1 MRIVSVANFYGPR
14 SGGLRT
20 TMHALGRGYLEA
32 GHDSVLVVPGA
43 EWARESTQY
52 GLRITVPSRVVPGTG
67 GYRVITDVRR
77 LQGLLDDLGPDR
89 LEVSD
94 RTTLRGLGGWARARG
109 IPSVVWAHERVDGV
123 VTSALPWAADAGAR
137 TVADR
142 LNRALAQSFDRV
154 VTTTEFAAA
163 EFLRVGAPNL
173 VRVPLGVDLA
183 TFSPGRHD
191 VGLRR
196 QHVADDE
203 VMLVLCSRL
212 SPEKRP
218 EIAVDALR
226 VLLQKGTRA
235 RLVVAGT
242 GPREPLLRERA
253 AGLPV
258 TLLGFV
264 SDRTMVARL
273 LATADVVI
281 APGPIETFGL
291 AALEALASGT
301 PVVASSTSALPEV
314 IGDRAGATAA
324 PHGAAMALAVRAVL
338 DRPEHERRSAARARA
353 EQFPWSSTVSRML
366 ALHETTGTAAEPAR
380 EATSALPRART
391 AALVRASYART
402 LMGSASQTSG
412 GAGPRVCALGDSVTL
427 GVGDLVEPGQRPG
440 WAAHV
445 ATALDASVFAN
456 LSSLGARACTVVDEQ
471 LERALEH
478 APDLVLVSAGG
489 NDVLRGDLD
498 ARTVVEA
505 TQRYV
510 DALRSVG
517 AAVVLSRLPDGDHV
531 SWLPRRLRLV
541 LQHRVA
547 VVNLALE
554 TVSER
559 ARVPLVSV
567 AGPATTAGAL
577 WHVDRIHP
585 GPLGHRRLAQSA
597 VGTLADRGF
606 AAVNEVPPITAA
618 PPGAASQVGWL
629 VRNGAPWI
637 AKRSVDLAPALG
649 RQLLSA

>member
-20 TMHALGRGYLEA
+20 TMHALGKGYLEA
-32 GHDSVLVVPGA
+32 GHDSVLVVPG
-43 EWARESTQY
+43 EELARESTQH
-52 GLRITVPSRVVPGTG
+52 GWRISVPSRVVPGTG

-77 LQGLLDDLGPDR
+77 LQGLLEDVAPDR

-94 RTTLRGLGGWARARG
+94 RTTLRGLGEWARARG

-123 VTSALPWAADAGAR
+123 VTSALPWAAGAGVRA
-137 TVADR
+137 VADR
-142 LNRALAQSFDRV
+142 LNRALADSFDWV
-154 VTTTEFAAA
+154 VATTEFAAA
-163 EFLRVGAPNL
+163 EFVRVGAPNL
-173 VRVPLGVDLA
+173 VRVPLGVDLR
-183 TFSPGRHD
+183 TFSPSRRD
-191 VGLRR
+191 VSLRR
-196 QHVADDE
+196 EHVADDE
-203 VMLVLCSRL
+203 VLLVLCSRL

-218 EIAVDALR
+218 EVAVDTLR
-226 VLLQKGTRA
+226 VLLDQGIRA

-242 GPREPLLRERA
+242 GPHEPVVRERA

-301 PVVASSTSALPEV
+301 PVVASTTSALPEV
-314 IGDRAGATAA
+314 IGERAGATAA
-324 PHGAAMALAVRAVL
+324 PHGSAMAVAVRGVL
-338 DRPEHERRSAARARA
+338 ARPEHERRSAARARA
-353 EQFPWSSTVSRML
+353 EQFPWSSTVARML
-366 ALHETTGTAAEPAR
+366 ALHEKTATPPVPAG
-380 EATSALPRART
+380 EATTALPRART

-402 LMGSASQTSG
+402 LMGSSSETSG
-412 GAGPRVCALGDSVTL
+412 GSGPRVCALGDSVTL

-445 ATALDASVFAN
+445 AAALDASVFIN
-456 LSSLGARACTVVDEQ
+456 FSSLGARASTVVDEQ
-471 LERALEH
+471 LERALEQ

-510 DALRSVG
+510 EALQAAG

-547 VVNLALE
+547 VVNAALG

-559 ARVPLVSV
+559 ARIPLVSV
-567 AGPATTAGAL
+567 SGPATKAGAL

-585 GPLGHRRLAQSA
+585 GPLGHRRLAEGA
-597 VGTLADRGF
+597 VVTLADRGF
-606 AAVNEVPPITAA
+606 AAVNDVPPITAA

-629 VRNGAPWI
+629 VRNGAPWL